1 MYIVSP
7 EFITAL
13 HAEARFERVRGTVGG
28 VSFDDSNVLS
38 LSFSN
43 RCSDTAEISI
53 GYCYVGE
60 LQITFTNVNINR
72 GEWRDKEIYLE
83 WGLVL
88 ADDSVEYIPVGYFTI
103 NEATWSGSGIT
114 VKAFDNISK
123 LDKACSVTET
133 DGTVYDLLS
142 LAAYET
148 GLTLGQSQAD
158 IEALPN
164 GTERFALY
172 PNSDIKTWRD
182 FVAWVSQLVVGFC
195 YAGRDGKLYV
205 KSYDDLT
212 SVDSFTDEERDIGT
226 TFSDYTTAYDGIS
239 VVLIES
245 QITKYFSAGTG
256 GAVIN
261 LGSNPFLQYGKDTL
275 ITQCQNIAEVVAKIS
290 LVPFNST
297 ILSSVVYDLG
307 DVITCTGGLAG
318 SGSLSCCIQFID
330 WNSKNSTNLQGYG
343 SDPSLTNGKSKTD
356 KALQGLLTKTSEN
369 QVIIYSFIN
378 AQAISLGNEDEKQIV
393 NIRFATISPK
403 IVNIWHEVKLD
414 LEAIDDTEPIIC
426 TARYYLNDDL
436 IAYTPVTSW
445 NNDGFH
451 LLHLLYFL
459 NELESST
466 PYSWKV
472 TLELSNGTGTIALGD
487 IHASLYGQGLVA
499 SGEWDGI
506 IEVSDDFS
514 ITLHSKYSN
523 SFQDNTPTLNF
534 PGTNPKAEIIE
545 NFSIT
550 LGSHYATTFTESV
563 TVDMTRPIMNLTDE
577 DGVQFVTEDGD
588 PLITE
593 GDDE

>member
-1 MYIVSP
+1 MYSVSP

-13 HAEARFERVRGTVGG
+13 HAEARFERIRGTVGG
-28 VSFDDSNVLS
+28 VSFDDSNILS

-53 GYCYVGE
+53 GYCYIGE

-72 GEWRDKEIYLE
+72 GEWRDKEIFLE

-88 ADDSVEYIPVGYFTI
+88 ANDSVEYIPVGYFTI
-103 NEATWSGSGIT
+103 SEATWSGSGIT
-114 VKAFDNISK
+114 VKASDNISK
-123 LDKACSVTET
+123 LDKACNVTET

-142 LAAYET
+142 LAALET

-164 GTERFALY
+164 GTEHFALY

-195 YAGRDGKLYV
+195 YAGRDGKLYL
-205 KSYDDLT
+205 KSYDSLT

-226 TFSDYTTAYDGIS
+226 TFSDYTTQYDGIS
-239 VVLIES
+239 VVNIES
-245 QITKYFSAGTG
+245 QVTIYFSVGTG

-261 LGSNPFLQYGKDTL
+261 LGSNPFLQYGKDAL
-275 ITQCQNIAEVVAKIS
+275 QVQCQNIADVVGTINF
-290 LVPFNST
+290 VPFNST
-297 ILSSVVYDLG
+297 ILSSIVYDLG
-307 DVITCTGGLAG
+307 DVISCTGGLAG
-318 SGSLSCCIQFID
+318 AGTLSCCAQYIE
-330 WNSKNSTNLQGYG
+330 WNSKVSTNLQGFG
-343 SDPSLTNGKSKTD
+343 SDPSLTSGKSKTD

-369 QVIIYSFIN
+369 EVIIYSFIN
-378 AQAISLGNEDEKQIV
+378 AQAISLGNQDEEQIV

-414 LEAIDDTEPIIC
+414 VEAIDDTEPITC

-436 IAYTPVTSW
+436 IAYTPVTTW

-472 TLELSNGTGTIALGD
+472 TLELENATGEIAIGD
-487 IHASLYGQGLVA
+487 VHASLYGQGLVA
-499 SGEWDGI
+499 TDEWSGI
-506 IEVSDDFS
+506 IEVADAFSVHYGATGYYTSLEDDAALVVDIPTAPEAKTFTDAFS
-514 ITLHSKYSN
+514 LSLGSKYTT
-523 SFQDNTPTLNF
+523 SFSDFANINITTPIFNLI
-534 PGTNPKAEIIE
+534 AENGE
-545 NFSIT
+545 N
-550 LGSHYATTFTESV
+550 LLAENG
-563 TVDMTRPIMNLTDE
+563 DNLT
-577 DGVQFVTEDGD
+577 
-588 PLITE
+588 TE
-593 GDDE
+593 GD

>member
-1 MYIVSP
+1 MYNVSP

-28 VSFDDSNVLS
+28 VSFDDTNILS

-72 GEWRDKEIYLE
+72 GEWRDKEIFLE

-103 NEATWSGSGIT
+103 SEATWSGSGIT
-114 VKAFDNISK
+114 VKASDNISK

-133 DGTVYDLLS
+133 DGTIYDLLS
-142 LAAYET
+142 LAAFET

-164 GTERFALY
+164 GTEYFSLY

-195 YAGRDGKLYV
+195 YAGRDGKLYL
-205 KSYDDLT
+205 KSYDSLT

-226 TFSDYTTAYDGIS
+226 TFSDYTTQYDGIS
-239 VVLIES
+239 VTNIES
-245 QITKYFSAGTG
+245 QVTFYYSVGTG

-261 LGSNPFLQYGKDTL
+261 LGSNPFLQYGKAALD
-275 ITQCQNIAEVVAKIS
+275 IQCQNIADVVGTINY
-290 LVPFNST
+290 VPFNST
-297 ILSSVVYDLG
+297 ILSSIVYDLG
-307 DVITCTGGLAG
+307 DVISCTGGLAG
-318 SGSLSCCIQFID
+318 SGTLSCCVHYID
-330 WNSKNSTNLQGYG
+330 WNSKVSTNLQGFG
-343 SDPSLTNGKSKTD
+343 SDPSLVSGKSKTD
-356 KALQGLLTKTSEN
+356 KALQGLLKKTSEN
-369 QVIIYSFIN
+369 EVIIYSFVN
-378 AQAISLGNEDEKQIV
+378 AYSISLGNEEEEQIV
-393 NIRFATISPK
+393 NIRFATVSPK

-414 LEAIDDTEPIIC
+414 VEALDDTEPIKC

-436 IAYTPVTSW
+436 IAYTPVTTW

-472 TLELSNGTGTIALGD
+472 TLELENATGEIALGD
-487 IHASLYGQGLVA
+487 VHASLYGQGLVA
-499 SGEWDGI
+499 TDKWNGL
-506 IEVSDDFS
+506 IEVSDSFS
-514 ITLHSKYSN
+514 LR
-523 SFQDNTPTLNF
+523 
-534 PGTNPKAEIIE
+534 
-545 NFSIT
+545 
-550 LGSHYATTFTESV
+550 LGSHYYTSFEDQTPIISNPESMPDAPAISESFSLRLGSHYGTNITDNV
-563 TVDMTRPIMNLTDE
+563 TVTLEAPIYNYVTE
-577 DGVQFVTEDGD
+577 DGVQLVTEDGD
-588 PLITE
+588 LLTTE
-593 GDDE
+593 GDE